1 MTQNITEQLL
11 KLEELPLDEA
21 DALFSVL
28 GGEYGR
34 LTAGQKAI
42 TSNDEIVTILGYSST
57 WKTPELIFGASKEKD
72 EYEKILKQL
81 DIQPEFTD
89 PKQMAIGLFYD
100 KNQKE
105 RQDFMLLN
113 PSSLTPVM
121 GVDEEEDSRMAEKS
135 PLMNA
140 ALIKNFIKILK
151 IKDEEIKKMPITK
164 QVATSQNQS
173 YILKVLNNQIQVMG
187 QKFLDYLKKENCLDE
202 LIDYLYQDISKI
214 SSQKTKSKEQVIPL
228 KWLEAKIYHMRKLA
242 IETSRS
248 LSFKNEDTKVF
259 LMDKKELVFKR
270 VDLSSKITTRT
281 NAFITS
287 AVNIHTV
294 AADAIYP
301 CIDASEIGVERST
314 CKVIKNQLV
323 TMDINDLK
331 TLNEKALTILNTSD
345 AIVTAQPESLDVSK
359 LFKELFTIYMKD
371 QEKSP
376 KCKYENILTPAI
388 FFVSEEDY
396 ARCVKPAASFKKA
409 ES

>member
-57 WKTPELIFGASKEKD
+57 WKAPELIFGASKDKAQ
-72 EYEKILKQL
+72 YEKILKEL
-81 DIQPEFTD
+81 NIQPEFTD

-121 GVDEEEDSRMAEKS
+121 GVDEEADSSMAEKS

-140 ALIKNFIKILK
+140 ALIKSFIKILK

-202 LIDYLYQDISKI
+202 LIDYLY
-214 SSQKTKSKEQVIPL
+214 
-228 KWLEAKIYHMRKLA
+228 
-242 IETSRS
+242 
-248 LSFKNEDTKVF
+248 
-259 LMDKKELVFKR
+259 
-270 VDLSSKITTRT
+270 
-281 NAFITS
+281 
-287 AVNIHTV
+287 
-294 AADAIYP
+294 
-301 CIDASEIGVERST
+301 
-314 CKVIKNQLV
+314 
-323 TMDINDLK
+323 
-331 TLNEKALTILNTSD
+331 
-345 AIVTAQPESLDVSK
+345 
-359 LFKELFTIYMKD
+359 
-371 QEKSP
+371 
-376 KCKYENILTPAI
+376 
-388 FFVSEEDY
+388 
-396 ARCVKPAASFKKA
+396 
-409 ES
+409 

>member
-1 MTQNITEQLL
+1 
-11 KLEELPLDEA
+11 
-21 DALFSVL
+21 
-28 GGEYGR
+28 
-34 LTAGQKAI
+34 
-42 TSNDEIVTILGYSST
+42 
-57 WKTPELIFGASKEKD
+57 
-72 EYEKILKQL
+72 
-81 DIQPEFTD
+81 
-89 PKQMAIGLFYD
+89 MAIGLFYD